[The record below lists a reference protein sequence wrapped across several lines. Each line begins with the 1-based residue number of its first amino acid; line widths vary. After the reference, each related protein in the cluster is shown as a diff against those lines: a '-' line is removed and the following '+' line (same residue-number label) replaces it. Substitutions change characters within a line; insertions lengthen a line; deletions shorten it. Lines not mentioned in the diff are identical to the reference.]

1 MAGKGYDVD
10 DRVAG
15 NGRRLMGE
23 RDLYLAS
30 TPMIALLAAGAAL
43 QHGGRARLVVIEDFD
58 LAPRLIEVLQR
69 WRDCPFETIH
79 RLPGRYTEHQRGA
92 GDDRHQVGNFVHRL
106 RVKRELR
113 QRTLEVLR
121 SIDRD
126 FLPDSV
132 WVGND
137 RKVETQYAL
146 HLASERLRARAGRYL
161 DDGLYSY
168 LGDVRQRP
176 LVRRIDW
183 LVKRLMYGAWWHRA
197 DQAGTSPWIAEAW
210 LAFPGDARDRDPAR
224 SRRRLPP
231 TWFRHR
237 SFLRL
242 SALLAREFAVDR
254 AALRACAMV
263 LVLPHSNQLR
273 ADPVLAGGLAELVA
287 AATARGDT
295 VAVKYH
301 PREVTADP
309 ARLLDNA
316 RVIGLP
322 TLAPMEMLLPLLPPG
337 ALLAGEGSTAL
348 LAAHWLRPDL
358 RVYDLGLGRDGYAA
372 RAREFF
378 ARHGI
383 ASVHGD
389 LRELVGAR

>member
-1 MAGKGYDVD
+1 MA
-10 DRVAG
+10 
-15 NGRRLMGE
+15 E
-23 RDLYLAS
+23 RGLYLAS

-43 QHGGRARLVVIEDFD
+43 QHGSRAQLVLIEDFD
-58 LAPRLIEVLQR
+58 LAPRLIDVLQR
-69 WRDCPFETIH
+69 WRDCPFEAIH

-92 GDDRHQVGNFVHRL
+92 GDDRHQAGNFVHRL

-113 QRTLEVLR
+113 QRTLDVLR
-121 SIDRD
+121 HIDRD

-146 HLASERLRARAGRYL
+146 HLASERLGTRAGRYL

-183 LVKRLMYGAWWHRA
+183 LVKRLMYGSWWHRS
-197 DQAGTSPWIAEAW
+197 DQAGTSPWIAESW
-210 LAFPGDARDRDPAR
+210 LAFPDDARDRDPVR
-224 SRRRLPP
+224 MRRGLLPS
-231 TWFRHR
+231 WFQQRP
-237 SFLRL
+237 FLRL

-273 ADPVLAGGLAELVA
+273 ADPALAVGLAELIA

-295 VAVKYH
+295 VALKYH

-309 ARLLDNA
+309 ANLLGNK
-316 RVIGLP
+316 RVLGLP
-322 TLAPMEMLLPLLPPG
+322 TLAPMEMLLPLLPRG

-358 RVYDLGLGRDGYAA
+358 RVYDLGLARDGYAA

-389 LRELVGAR
+389 LRALVAAH